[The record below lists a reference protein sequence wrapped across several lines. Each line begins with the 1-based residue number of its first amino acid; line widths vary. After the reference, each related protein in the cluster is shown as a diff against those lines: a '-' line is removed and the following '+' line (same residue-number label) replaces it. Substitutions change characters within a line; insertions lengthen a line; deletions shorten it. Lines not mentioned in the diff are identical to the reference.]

1 MRFRQFYQRCC
12 ETCGRAGALGLVGV
26 ALLVGGRLQGQT
38 STKLLASRSELAAAA
53 KAADSIFTSGDQ
65 SQRAQGA
72 MAAAAIRQRLRDG
85 DFQVGDRIVVTITSD
100 AIHRDTVVVRSGLVV
115 ELPGM
120 ILVSVAGVLR
130 SELQERVAS
139 EVRKYVK
146 AQEVT
151 VIPLMRVGILGAV
164 GRPGYFALA
173 SDIPITDAI
182 MSAGGPTPTADL
194 QRTIV
199 RRQNQQYRSADQTGK
214 AIAGGLT
221 LDQFGLSAGDE
232 LIVGQRR
239 DFGAGSILGAAGALA
254 SVLALFVAMRR

>member
-12 ETCGRAGALGLVGV
+12 ETCGRTGALGLVCV